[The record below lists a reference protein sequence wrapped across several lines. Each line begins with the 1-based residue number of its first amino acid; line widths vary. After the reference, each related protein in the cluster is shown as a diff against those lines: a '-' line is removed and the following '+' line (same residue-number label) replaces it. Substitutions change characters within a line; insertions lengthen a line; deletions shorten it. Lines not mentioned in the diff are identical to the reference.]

1 MSGESA
7 NALSPA
13 MSGGVSG
20 LSFESAAIHAGQRP
34 DATLGAVMP
43 PIVLSTTFAQ
53 LSPGRPR
60 PFEYSRCGNPTRAAL
75 ETCLATLESGR
86 FGFAYSSGCAAANNI
101 LELLGPDDHL
111 LCCDDVYGGT
121 FRLFEHIAR
130 QRHIETTYVDYT
142 HPESLDQAIT
152 SKTKMVWVES
162 PTNPLLKVYDLRSIA
177 QVCQQRGLW
186 MVVDNT
192 FASPALQR
200 PLELGASIVLH
211 STTKYLN
218 GHSDVIGG
226 AVVTSDEALAE
237 RISFLQNALGS
248 VPSPFDCYLVLRGIK
263 TLPLRMR
270 EHSRIALE
278 LATRLERA
286 SGVRRVHY
294 PGLPSHTQRALAQ
307 RQMIG
312 GAGGVISFE
321 IEGGEKAAHA
331 FLMALDLFTLA
342 ESLGGI
348 ESLAEHPS
356 SMTHASVPKQQREA
370 VGISDG
376 MIRLS
381 IGIENQED
389 LWKDLE
395 QALAR
400 ANSA

>member
-1 MSGESA
+1 
-7 NALSPA
+7 
-13 MSGGVSG
+13 
-20 LSFESAAIHAGQRP
+20 
-34 DATLGAVMP
+34 
-43 PIVLSTTFAQ
+43 
-53 LSPGRPR
+53 
-60 PFEYSRCGNPTRAAL
+60 
-75 ETCLATLESGR
+75 
-86 FGFAYSSGCAAANNI
+86 
-101 LELLGPDDHL
+101 
-111 LCCDDVYGGT
+111 
-121 FRLFEHIAR
+121 
-130 QRHIETTYVDYT
+130 
-142 HPESLDQAIT
+142 
-152 SKTKMVWVES
+152 
-162 PTNPLLKVYDLRSIA
+162 
-177 QVCQQRGLW
+177 
-186 MVVDNT
+186 
-192 FASPALQR
+192 
-200 PLELGASIVLH
+200 
-211 STTKYLN
+211 
-218 GHSDVIGG
+218 
-226 AVVTSDEALAE
+226 
-237 RISFLQNALGS
+237 
-248 VPSPFDCYLVLRGIK
+248 
-263 TLPLRMR
+263 MR